1 MNFFGAGFIFLIA
14 VLMAFPA
21 AILMKKIYAGEK
33 NFMDFM
39 LPFER
44 FIYKI
49 CRIDP
54 VSEMDWKKYLS
65 VLLLI
70 QICWFVFGFVIL
82 LIQAQ
87 YGMDPCLQYRH

>member
-49 CRIDP
+49 
-54 VSEMDWKKYLS
+54 
-65 VLLLI
+65 
-70 QICWFVFGFVIL
+70 
-82 LIQAQ
+82 
-87 YGMDPCLQYRH
+87 